1 MLKTKIIAALK
12 KAAPDIQEEAAHHI
26 ADAVIE
32 VIIQALAD
40 AAIRAYGDK
49 DDELQHLES

>member
-12 KAAPDIQEEAAHHI
+12 KAAPDIQEEVAHHA

-32 VIIQALAD
+32 IIIQALAE
-40 AAIRAYGDK
+40 AAIKLGSK
-49 DDELQHLES
+49 EDDRQAAD

>member
-1 MLKTKIIAALK
+1 MLKTRIIAALK
-12 KAAPDIQEEAAHHI
+12 KAAPDIQEEVAHHA

-32 VIIQALAD
+32 IIIQALAD